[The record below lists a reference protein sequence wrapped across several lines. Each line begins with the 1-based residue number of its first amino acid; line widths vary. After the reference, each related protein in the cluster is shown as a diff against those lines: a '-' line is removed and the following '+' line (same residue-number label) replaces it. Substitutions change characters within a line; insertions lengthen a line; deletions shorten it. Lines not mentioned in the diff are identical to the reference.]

1 MNEVLSWLLIPYEA
15 LHYLWTTAVF
25 GIGTALSWLHDGI
38 ATTLSWLRI
47 PYDALWALSYFW
59 LRAVFGIATGLLIAR
74 KIVGLSVCVLGNAAL
89 YFCAD
94 WNPDPS
100 LNLMGVAH
108 LVDFGVVACRPNFA
122 LGYSDFWLSV
132 CRRSCLGLVAA
143 HHRAASHHPGM
154 VAWIGLVVTA
164 AAPVIFSLHFLLD
177 DRLALLLDDWRFRR
191 SLR

>member
-47 PYDALWALSYFW
+47 PYDALWVLPYSW
-59 LRAVFGIATGLLIAR
+59 LRAVFGIATGLLITR
-74 KIVGLSVCVLGNAAL
+74 KFVGLSVCVVGNAAL
-89 YFCAD
+89 YFCAG

-154 VAWIGLVVTA
+154 VRGVVRRPSGLDRA
-164 AAPVIFSLHFLLD
+164 CGHGCCSCDLQPSLFVG
-177 DRLALLLDDWRFRR
+177 
-191 SLR
+191 